1 MKKRILIAAV
11 TLSVLTGVVVM
22 DGFFDIRLFSA
33 VDMDYVFRVI
43 QTREESKKIPSAIED
58 WYIYEECLAER
69 SFPKDMMTELAKA
82 FLSDEVQEFVC
93 RYEADYKILTQT
105 EIRAYVDLDPVMHKF
120 HETEEAEIKECV
132 WYRLRVEADRM
143 TPDDLVVQGETCSYM
158 FWRGSGGM
166 EKGLPIGG
174 SEVFF
179 VDWGGN
185 NFIIS
190 LISYLGKER
199 LTVYFCDGTL
209 IGNEAV
215 MTKMENGGVEIS
227 YYRYGIR

>member
-1 MKKRILIAAV
+1 M
-11 TLSVLTGVVVM
+11 LSLLSIIEISRRSSVV
-22 DGFFDIRLFSA
+22 DT
-33 VDMDYVFRVI
+33 DYVIRVI

-58 WYIYEECLAER
+58 WYIYEESLAER

-93 RYEADYKILTQT
+93 RYEADYKILTQA
-105 EIRAYVDLDPVMHKF
+105 EICAYVDLDPVMQKF
-120 HETEEAEIKECV
+120 HETEEAEMKECV
-132 WYRLRVEADRM
+132 WYQLRVEADRM
-143 TPDDLVVQGETCSYM
+143 TSDDLVVRGETCSYM